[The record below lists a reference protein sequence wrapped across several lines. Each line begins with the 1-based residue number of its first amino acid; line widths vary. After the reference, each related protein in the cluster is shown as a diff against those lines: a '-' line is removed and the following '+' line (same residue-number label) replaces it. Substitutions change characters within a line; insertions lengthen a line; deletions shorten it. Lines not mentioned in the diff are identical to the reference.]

1 LGTKFRTFTSSIP
14 NVHLSETP
22 SPLNNT
28 TRPTL
33 IILLGPTGVGKTALS
48 IKIAN
53 HLKTEIISC
62 DSRQLFKEMRIGT
75 AVPEIEILKQIP
87 HHFIQSNSIFGNYNA
102 ARFEAEVLE
111 RLEKLFAVHP
121 VVLMTGGSMLYI
133 DVVCKGIDDLPD
145 VDPELR
151 ATLMERM
158 KVEGIERLRAELKL
172 LDPVYY
178 HEADLRN
185 PVRIVHA
192 LEICYTTGKS
202 FSSQRT
208 KTAKQR
214 AFNILKIGLNRD
226 RTELYNRIN
235 SRVDEMM
242 AAGLEEEARGLY
254 PYRELNTLNTVGY
267 RELFNYF
274 DGKNT
279 LEVAIKKIKANS
291 RKYARK
297 QLTWFRKDPDIHWFH
312 PDQEAEI
319 LKLITK

>member
-1 LGTKFRTFTSSIP
+1 M
-14 NVHLSETP
+14 
-22 SPLNNT
+22 NNT

-53 HLKTEIISC
+53 HFHTEIISC
-62 DSRQLFKEMRIGT
+62 DSRQLFKEMQIGT
-75 AVPEIEILKQIP
+75 AVPEKEILKQIP
-87 HHFIQSNSIFGNYNA
+87 HHFVQSNSIFGNYNA
-102 ARFEAEVLE
+102 ARFETEVLE
-111 RLEKLFAVHP
+111 KLQKLFAVHP

-151 ATLMERM
+151 ATLMNRM
-158 KVEGIERLRAELKL
+158 KEEGIERLRAELRL
-172 LDPVYY
+172 LDPVYH
-178 HEADLRN
+178 HEVDLRN

-192 LEICYTTGKS
+192 LEICYTTGKP
-202 FSSQRT
+202 FSAQRT
-208 KTAKQR
+208 KTVKPR

-226 RTELYNRIN
+226 RSVLHNRIN

-242 AAGLEEEARGLY
+242 AAGLEAEARSLY
-254 PYRELNTLNTVGY
+254 PHRELSTLNTVGY
-267 RELFNYF
+267 REMFDYF
-274 DGKNT
+274 DGNCS
-279 LEVAIKKIKANS
+279 LEEAIEKIKANS

-312 PDQEAEI
+312 PDQETEI
-319 LKLITK
+319 LELISK

>member
-1 LGTKFRTFTSSIP
+1 
-14 NVHLSETP
+14 
-22 SPLNNT
+22 LNNK
-28 TRPTL
+28 TRPSL

-48 IKIAN
+48 ITIAN
-53 HLKTEIISC
+53 HFHTEIISC
-62 DSRQLFKEMRIGT
+62 DSRQLFKEMQIGT
-75 AVPEIEILKQIP
+75 AVPEEELLKQIP
-87 HHFIQSNSIFGNYNA
+87 HHFIQSNSIFGSYNA
-102 ARFEAEVLE
+102 AMFETEVLE
-111 RLEKLFAVHP
+111 RLTILFAIHP

-145 VDPELR
+145 VDTELR
-151 ATLMERM
+151 ATLMDRM
-158 KVEGIERLRAELKL
+158 KAEGIERMRAELKL

-178 HEADLRN
+178 HEVDLQN
-185 PVRIVHA
+185 PVRIIHA
-192 LEICYTTGKS
+192 LEICYMTGKP

-226 RTELYNRIN
+226 RTELYDRIN

-242 AAGLEEEARGLY
+242 ADGLEEEARSLY
-254 PYRELNTLNTVGY
+254 PFMELNTLNTVGY
-267 RELFNYF
+267 REMFDYF
-274 DGKNT
+274 DGNCK
-279 LEVAIKKIKANS
+279 LEDAVEKIKANS

-319 LKLITK
+319 LKLITDYKLQIKD

>member
-1 LGTKFRTFTSSIP
+1 M
-14 NVHLSETP
+14 
-22 SPLNNT
+22 NNT
-28 TRPTL
+28 TCPTL
-33 IILLGPTGVGKTALS
+33 IILLGPTGIGKTALS

-53 HLKTEIISC
+53 HFQTEIISC
-62 DSRQLFKEMRIGT
+62 DSRQLFKEMQIGT
-75 AVPEIEILKQIP
+75 AVPEAEILKQIP

-102 ARFEAEVLE
+102 ARFETEVLE
-111 RLEKLFAVHP
+111 RLHKLFAVHP
-121 VVLMTGGSMLYI
+121 VALMTGGSMLYI

-158 KVEGIERLRAELKL
+158 KQEGIERLRAELKL

-178 HEADLRN
+178 HEVDLRN

-192 LEICYTTGKS
+192 LEICYTTGKP
-202 FSSQRT
+202 FSAQRT
-208 KTAKQR
+208 KTVKPR
-214 AFNILKIGLNRD
+214 DFNILKIGLNRD
-226 RTELYNRIN
+226 RTELYDRIN

-242 AAGLEEEARGLY
+242 AAGLEGEARSLY
-254 PYRELNTLNTVGY
+254 PFRELNTLNTVGY
-267 RELFNYF
+267 RELFDYF
-274 DGKNT
+274 DGNCSREK
-279 LEVAIKKIKANS
+279 AIEKIKANS

-319 LKLITK
+319 LNLITK

>member
-1 LGTKFRTFTSSIP
+1 
-14 NVHLSETP
+14 
-22 SPLNNT
+22 LNNT
-28 TRPTL
+28 NRPTL

-62 DSRQLFKEMRIGT
+62 DSRQLFKEMQIGT
-75 AVPEIEILKQIP
+75 AVPKAVILKQIT
-87 HHFIQSNSIFGNYNA
+87 HHFIQSNSIFGSYNA
-102 ARFEAEVLE
+102 AMFETEVLE
-111 RLEKLFAVHP
+111 RLKTLFAIHSVI
-121 VVLMTGGSMLYI
+121 LMTGGSMLYI
-133 DVVCKGIDDLPD
+133 DVVCNGIDDLPD
-145 VDPELR
+145 VDTELR
-151 ATLMERM
+151 ATLMARM
-158 KVEGIERLRAELKL
+158 KEEGIERMRAELKL

-178 HEADLRN
+178 HEVDLQN
-185 PVRIVHA
+185 PVRIIHA
-192 LEICYTTGKS
+192 LEICYMTGKS

-208 KTAKQR
+208 KSVKPR

-226 RTELYNRIN
+226 RTELYTRIN
-235 SRVDEMM
+235 IRVDEMI

-267 RELFNYF
+267 RELFDYF
-274 DGKNT
+274 EGNCK
-279 LEVAIKKIKANS
+279 LEDAIEKIKANS

-319 LKLITK
+319 LHLITDYKLQIKD

>member
-1 LGTKFRTFTSSIP
+1 
-14 NVHLSETP
+14 
-22 SPLNNT
+22 LNNRN
-28 TRPTL
+28 RPTL

-53 HLKTEIISC
+53 HFQTEIISC
-62 DSRQLFKEMRIGT
+62 DSRQLFKEMQIGT
-75 AVPEIEILKQIP
+75 AVPEEGFLKQVP
-87 HHFIQSNSIFGNYNA
+87 HHFIQSNSIFESYNVA
-102 ARFEAEVLE
+102 MFETEVLE
-111 RLEKLFAVHP
+111 RLKTLFAIHP
-121 VVLMTGGSMLYI
+121 VVMMTGGSMLYI

-158 KVEGIERLRAELKL
+158 KVEGIEQIRAELKL

-178 HEADLRN
+178 HEVDLQN
-185 PVRIVHA
+185 PVRIIHA
-192 LEICYTTGKS
+192 LEICYITGKP

-208 KTAKQR
+208 RTKKQR

-226 RTELYNRIN
+226 RTELYDRIN
-235 SRVDEMM
+235 NRVDGMM
-242 AAGLEEEARGLY
+242 ASGLEAEARNLY

-267 RELFNYF
+267 REMFDYF
-274 DGKNT
+274 DGNC
-279 LEVAIKKIKANS
+279 LLGEAIGKIKANS

-319 LKLITK
+319 LKLITDYRLHIKD